1 MTKKSKKINKE
12 KINKEKIKEQINNA
26 IKLSDNAIKLSEKYG
41 DDYSIK
47 INELSANGIGVNKAK
62 EFIKKG
68 CKMHQL
74 RKYLITI
81 KNAAIMVK
89 SNKKNFIK
97 AKKSLYEILPEAAN
111 HCADAEELFY
121 FLAEH
126 INDKAIEDAK
136 DVIILDELFSSICA
150 YYKIIK
156 IEEGE
161 NENGSK

>member
-1 MTKKSKKINKE
+1 MTKKLILEKMKE
-12 KINKEKIKEQINNA
+12 KINNA
-26 IKLSDNAIKLSEKYG
+26 IKLSKKYG

-47 INELSANGIGVNKAK
+47 INELPNGIG
-62 EFIKKG
+62 IKKAEEFVKKD

-81 KNAAIMVK
+81 KNAAIMAK
-89 SNKKNFIK
+89 SGEGTLTE

-111 HCADAEELFY
+111 HYDDAKELFY

-126 INDKAIEDAK
+126 INDNAIKDTEDI
-136 DVIILDELFSSICA
+136 IILDELFSSICA

-156 IEEGE
+156 NEEGE
-161 NENGSK
+161 NENGSKGNSK